1 MAAKTSRKNA
11 LGRGLGALLEDSNTI
26 LPDGISSVPNSGAM
40 SEVFLDQ
47 IQVNPFQPRTD
58 FDRSAL
64 EELSESIKV
73 QGIIQPITVRKLND
87 NEFQLIA
94 GERRYQ
100 ASKIAGLKTI
110 PAYVRTAD
118 DQQMLEMAL
127 IENIQRE
134 NLNPIEE
141 AEGYAILNSQHNLS
155 HDDIA
160 KTIGKKRTT
169 VSNALR
175 LLKLPPEIRKSIRN
189 GKISAGHGRAILQKK
204 SVPAMENL
212 WKKIINDSLSVR
224 AAEAL
229 VKPKLKTRV
238 VKKIKIHKAPARAIE
253 NQLVEIFGTKV
264 KLKPAQVGGSIE
276 ITYFSDDD
284 LERIIDLLQ
293 SL

>member
-1 MAAKTSRKNA
+1 MSSKSLGKGINAIINPKAKKATSAPGVSKISLKYIKPNPDQPRRDFNEK
-11 LGRGLGALLEDSNTI
+11 LLEDLCN
-26 LPDGISSVPNSGAM
+26 
-40 SEVFLDQ
+40 
-47 IQVNPFQPRTD
+47 
-58 FDRSAL
+58 
-64 EELSESIKV
+64 SIKEKGV
-73 QGIIQPITVRKLND
+73 ITPITVRERD
-87 NEFQLIA
+87 GSYEIIA
-94 GERRYQ
+94 GERRWR
-100 ASKIAGLKTI
+100 AAKKAKLRSV
-110 PAYVRTAD
+110 PAYVININNAS
-118 DQQMLEMAL
+118 EMMEVAL

-134 NLNPIEE
+134 SLNPIEE
-141 AEGYAILNSQHNLS
+141 AEGYAILNSQHDLS

-169 VSNALR
+169 VSNSLR

-204 SVPAMENL
+204 SIPAMESL

-224 AAEAL
+224 AAESL
-229 VKPKLKTRV
+229 VKPKPKTKV
-238 VKKIKIHKAPARAIE
+238 VKKLKIHKGPILAIE

-264 KLKPAQVGGSIE
+264 KLKPTQIGGAIE